1 MLRRVLMSW
10 ATEARWEIAKQ
21 QFRLEIPIFGNMES
35 QLIPTHIYSKNGRL
49 IIEGVNLPE
58 NKNITLQY
66 NNGEVSP
73 FSISR
78 CESLGEGR

>member
-10 ATEARWEIAKQ
+10 ATEARWEMAKA
-21 QFRLEIPIFGNMES
+21 QFRLEVPILTNMEDK
-35 QLIPTHIYSKNGRL
+35 LIPTHIYTKNGKL

-58 NKNITLQY
+58 NKNITLRY